1 MIEINCHMCGESY
14 AAHILLGRGETRMQP
29 AEPDTVEP
37 EECPHCGEDTDA
49 GLAVELHKDRVQHEA
64 DDAADGQRRRDN
76 D

>member
-37 EECPHCGEDTDA
+37 DACPSCGADTDA
-49 GLAVELHKDRVQHEA
+49 GMAVDLHKDRCDHEREEA
-64 DDAADGQRRRDN
+64 ADAARKRVN
-76 D
+76 E